1 VEVPMKISE
10 FLVVVFAAVLFLFPI
25 LKEEKQFVRQEQ
37 VEESR
42 KPSEVS
48 SKTYKV
54 VYEVPSPNE
63 EHLADIFWLRYAAEV
78 AIDSGTPYFNILKQS
93 IRKNFS
99 QRYQVNLTT
108 IEGLIELEYDPMK
121 AEYDA
126 HEIEGLFIGNSI

>member
-1 VEVPMKISE
+1 MKISE
-10 FLVVVFAAVLFLFPI
+10 FLVVVFAAVLFLFPF
-25 LKEEKQFVRQEQ
+25 LKEEKQIVRQEQ
-37 VEESR
+37 EENSR
-42 KPSEVS
+42 SQTEVN
-48 SKTYKV
+48 SKTFKV

-63 EHLADIFWLRYAAEV
+63 EQLADIFWLRYAAEV
-78 AIDSGTPYFNILKQS
+78 AIESGTPYFNILKQS

-99 QRYQVNLTT
+99 QRYKVNLTT

>member
-1 VEVPMKISE
+1 MKITD
-10 FLVVVFAAVLFLFPI
+10 FFVVLLASVLFLYPI
-25 LKEEKQFVRQEQ
+25 VRNENSPNRQEQ
-37 VEESR
+37 EESTR
-42 KPSEVS
+42 SPSGED
-48 SKTYKV
+48 SKKFKI
-54 VYEVPSPNE
+54 VYEVPSPQE

-78 AIDSGTPYFNILKQS
+78 AMESGTPYFNIVRQS

-126 HEIEGLFIGNSI
+126 YEIESLFMGNTI